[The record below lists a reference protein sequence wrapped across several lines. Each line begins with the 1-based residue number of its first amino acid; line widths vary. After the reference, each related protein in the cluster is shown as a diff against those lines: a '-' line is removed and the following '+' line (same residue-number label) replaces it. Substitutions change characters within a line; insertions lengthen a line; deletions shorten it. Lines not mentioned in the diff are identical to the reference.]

1 MGRVDGKV
9 VLVTGGARG
18 MGEAHA
24 RRLVEEGASVAIC
37 DINAEAGQ
45 SVAASLGE
53 RARFVQLDVTDPDQW
68 SRAVNETEAAFGG
81 LTSLVNNAGIVHR
94 QRFETALD
102 EDYQRIININQRG
115 QFLGIRAVIPSLK
128 RVGVGAAIVNISS
141 TGGIIGYTDNVGYV
155 ASKFAVRGM
164 TKAAALEL
172 AAYGIRVNSVHPGET
187 LTPMIAEL
195 AAAGKPTTDPKII
208 PLGRFARPEE
218 VANLVLFLLSDEA
231 SFITGAEHIIDGG
244 VTAGK
249 SVVGAAE

>member
-9 VLVTGGARG
+9 VLLSGAARG

-24 RRLVEEGASVAIC
+24 RRLVEEGASVAIG
-37 DINAEAGQ
+37 DINAEAGERL
-45 SVAASLGE
+45 AASLGG
-53 RARFVQLDVTDPDQW
+53 RAIFVQLDVTEPDQW
-68 SRAVNETEAAFGG
+68 SRAVAATETAFGD

-115 QFLGIRAVIPSLK
+115 QFLGIQAVIPSLK

-141 TGGIIGYTDNVGYV
+141 TGGMIGYTDNVGYV

-172 AAYGIRVNSVHPGET
+172 AQYGIRVNSVHPGET
-187 LTPMIAEL
+187 MTPMIAEL
-195 AAAGKPTTDPKII
+195 VAAGKPTTNPKII
-208 PLGRFARPEE
+208 PLGRFAQPEE

-231 SFITGAEHIIDGG
+231 SFITGAEHVIDGG

-249 SVVGAAE
+249 SVAGAAE

>member
-1 MGRVDGKV
+1 MGRADNKV

-24 RRLVEEGASVAIC
+24 RRLVQEGASVAIG
-37 DINAEAGQ
+37 DVNTEAGQ
-45 SVAASLGE
+45 GVADSLGA
-53 RARFVQLDVTDPDQW
+53 RARFVQLDVTDPEQW
-68 SRAVNETEAAFGG
+68 TRAVQETESAFGS
-81 LTSLVNNAGIVHR
+81 LTSLINNAGIVHR
-94 QRFETALD
+94 QRFESARE
-102 EDYQRIININQRG
+102 EDYQRVIDINQKG
-115 QFLGIRAVIPSLK
+115 TFLGIRAVIPSLK
-128 RVGVGAAIVNISS
+128 RVGEGAAIVNISS
-141 TGGIIGYTDNVGYV
+141 TGGIIGYTDNVSYV
-155 ASKFAVRGM
+155 AAKFAVRGM

-172 AAYGIRVNSVHPGET
+172 APFGIRVNSVHPGET

-195 AAAGKPTTDPKII
+195 SAAGKPTTDPKII